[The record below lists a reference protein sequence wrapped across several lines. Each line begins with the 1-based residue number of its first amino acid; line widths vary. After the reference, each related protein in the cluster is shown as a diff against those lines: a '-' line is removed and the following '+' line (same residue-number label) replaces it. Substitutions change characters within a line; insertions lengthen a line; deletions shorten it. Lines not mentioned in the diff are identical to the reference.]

1 MVRWLLREPGEL
13 PSGLSCTVNF
23 YLRYIKQGETVM
35 PSEVSNLLKKIALIM
50 IAVRRDPVTSV

>member
-50 IAVRRDPVTSV
+50 IAV